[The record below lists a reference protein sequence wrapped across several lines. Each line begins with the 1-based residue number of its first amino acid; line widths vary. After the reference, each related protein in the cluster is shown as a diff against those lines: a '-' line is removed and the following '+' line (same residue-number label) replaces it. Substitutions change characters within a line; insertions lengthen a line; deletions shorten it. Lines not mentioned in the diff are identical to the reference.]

1 MWNLTCLSDI
11 VLDYKLDGDKI
22 ILPHNV
28 LSEYIDNGNNNGN
41 NNSNNGNNNSNNNS
55 NNGNNNGNNDNNRDT
70 VTDLENGMEADGE
83 YRDIDFPLSFKI
95 SNANKEIIVSVLDF
109 TGDPDTVV
117 IPQWLFYNLY
127 PLQLGDIVSVS
138 VYSGGYTNNKLSKG
152 TCITLRPH
160 TIDFLDITDHKAIL
174 EHNLK
179 HYSILN
185 KYTTIAIE
193 YLDVQYNI
201 DVIDTKPDNV
211 IDIIN
216 SDLEVEFA
224 PPINSLDTN
233 ILNKDCPECNEMV
246 EGGDMHDDGVVMHD
260 DGVDVNDDR
269 VDVNDDGV
277 DVNDD
282 GVDGVRD
289 SRENKFVPFSGKGH
303 VLGSS

>member
-1 MWNLTCLSDI
+1 
-11 VLDYKLDGDKI
+11 
-22 ILPHNV
+22 
-28 LSEYIDNGNNNGN
+28 
-41 NNSNNGNNNSNNNS
+41 
-55 NNGNNNGNNDNNRDT
+55 
-70 VTDLENGMEADGE
+70 
-83 YRDIDFPLSFKI
+83 
-95 SNANKEIIVSVLDF
+95 
-109 TGDPDTVV
+109 
-117 IPQWLFYNLY
+117 
-127 PLQLGDIVSVS
+127 
-138 VYSGGYTNNKLSKG
+138 
-152 TCITLRPH
+152 
-160 TIDFLDITDHKAIL
+160 
-174 EHNLK
+174 
-179 HYSILN
+179 LN

-233 ILNKDCPECNEMV
+233 ILNKDCPEYNEMV
-246 EGGDMHDDGVVMHD
+246 ERGDMHDDGVDMH
-260 DGVDVNDDR
+260 
-269 VDVNDDGV
+269 DDGV

>member
-1 MWNLTCLSDI
+1 MWNLSCLSDI

-28 LSEYIDNGNNNGN
+28 LSEYVDNGNTTETGEDCTGDP
-41 NNSNNGNNNSNNNS
+41 SEL
-55 NNGNNNGNNDNNRDT
+55 DT
-70 VTDLENGMEADGE
+70 VREHREM
-83 YRDIDFPLSFKI
+83 DFPLSFKI

-233 ILNKDCPECNEMV
+233 ILNKDCPEYNEIV
-246 EGGDMHDDGVVMHD
+246 EGGDMHDDGVDMHD
-260 DGVDVNDDR
+260 DGVDMHDMHDDGVDMHDMHDDR
-269 VDVNDDGV
+269 V

>member
-11 VLDYKLDGDKI
+11 VLDDKLDGDKI

-28 LSEYIDNGNNNGN
+28 LSEYIDNGNTAETGEDCMGDP
-41 NNSNNGNNNSNNNS
+41 SEL
-55 NNGNNNGNNDNNRDT
+55 DT
-70 VTDLENGMEADGE
+70 VRGHREM
-83 YRDIDFPLSFKI
+83 DFPLSFKI
-95 SNANKEIIVSVLDF
+95 SHTNKEIIVSVLDF
-109 TGDPDTVV
+109 TGDPGTIV
-117 IPQWLFYNLY
+117 IPQWIFYNLY
-127 PLQLGDIVSVS
+127 PLQFGDIVSVS
-138 VYSGGYTNNKLSKG
+138 VYTGGYTENKLSKG
-152 TCITLRPH
+152 TMITLRPH
-160 TIDFLDITDHKAIL
+160 TIDFLDITDHKTIL
-174 EHNLK
+174 EQNLK
-179 HYSILN
+179 NYSILN

-246 EGGDMHDDGVVMHD
+246 EGDVNDDGVD
-260 DGVDVNDDR
+260 DGVDVNDD
-269 VDVNDDGV
+269 GV
-277 DVNDD
+277 D